1 MPRLTIRAAALV
13 AAGAMLTATGSAQ
26 SSDRK
31 IVKMQTLNVRDILY
45 VLTGGGGNTL
55 ALMRDDGVVLI
66 DTKMPGWGKSILDT
80 VQAVTDRPITAII
93 NTHAHPD
100 HVGGNVDFTGVPT
113 IVAHERTKAAMQKMS
128 VFSGAGAKSL
138 PNTLVTDRYSMLEG
152 QDRIDVYYFGRGH
165 TDGDLV
171 VVFPEKRLA
180 HLGDLFPAKAAPFID
195 AANGGSAV
203 ELPKTLARIVSEIKG
218 VFRVTTGHDEASLVP
233 PNAESG
239 SAIFANSRTMTG
251 NDLQEFADF
260 NRDFLAAVQQAIA
273 AGKTA
278 AQAFATLQMPE
289 RYKSYDMQQA
299 KANVELIY
307 RELGK

>member
-165 TDGDLV
+165 TDGDAW
-171 VVFPEKRLA
+171 VVFPSLRTLHAGDIFSGKNLPFLDANNGASGVAIGDTLQKAHDGIKNVDTIISGHSVQMTRADLA
-180 HLGDLFPAKAAPFID
+180 EYAA
-195 AANGGSAV
+195 
-203 ELPKTLARIVSEIKG
+203 
-218 VFRVTTGHDEASLVP
+218 
-233 PNAESG
+233 
-239 SAIFANSRTMTG
+239 
-251 NDLQEFADF
+251 F
-260 NRDFLAAVQQAIA
+260 NREFLNDVRAAIK
-273 AGKTA
+273 AGKTVA
-278 AQAFATLQMPE
+278 DVASTWKMPAKYAGYTAPMPE
-289 RYKSYDMQQA
+289 RLRDNVQVVYDEL
-299 KANVELIY
+299 KAGS
-307 RELGK
+307 R